1 MPQIINFNIV
11 KHDLLKLFI
20 SASARRQQINIA
32 VQDLEGLWQVQFTP
46 GKNRFYSQFYICLDR
61 TCLLWSLLLIPIFG
75 TAQFFSVSWMLQ
87 AGLRSTLS
95 LVGTASMVSWT
106 YYWVKIERLTWVLY
120 GWVILMLLALLLTD
134 LAIFLSWGKVLANLC
149 PLWLGMSGIG
159 YLVTGLAVR
168 SRALLATSLFHV
180 LGILI
185 LPYTGAW
192 YFLFTGA
199 IMVFSLLVLAE
210 LQWDMRQQ
218 INTLH

>member
-1 MPQIINFNIV
+1 MTFFNYSV
-11 KHDLLKLFI
+11 PPL
-20 SASARRQQINIA
+20 RRKQINIA
-32 VQDLEGLWQVQFTP
+32 VQDLEGLWHVQFP
-46 GKNRFYSQFYICLDR
+46 LGKNRFFSKFYTCLDR

-87 AGLRSTLS
+87 AGLWSTLS
-95 LVGTASMVSWT
+95 LVGTAAMVSWT

-159 YLVTGLAVR
+159 YFATGFAVR
-168 SRALLATSLFHV
+168 SRALLAASLFHV

-185 LPYTGAW
+185 LPYTGGW

-199 IMVFSLLVLAE
+199 VMVFSLLVLAE

>member
-1 MPQIINFNIV
+1 MTFFNYSV
-11 KHDLLKLFI
+11 PPL
-20 SASARRQQINIA
+20 RRKQINIA
-32 VQDLEGLWQVQFTP
+32 VQDLEGLWHVQFP
-46 GKNRFYSQFYICLDR
+46 LGKDRFYSKFYTCLDR
-61 TCLLWSLLLIPIFG
+61 ACLLWSLLLIPIFG
-75 TAQFFSVSWMLQ
+75 TAQFFSMSWMLQ
-87 AGLRSTLS
+87 AGLWSTLS
-95 LVGTASMVSWT
+95 LVGTAAMVSWT

-159 YLVTGLAVR
+159 YFWTGWAVR
-168 SRALLATSLFHV
+168 SRAILATSLFHV

-185 LPYTGAW
+185 LPYTGGW

-199 IMVFSLLVLAE
+199 VMVFSLLVLAE
-210 LQWDMRQQ
+210 LQWDMRQP